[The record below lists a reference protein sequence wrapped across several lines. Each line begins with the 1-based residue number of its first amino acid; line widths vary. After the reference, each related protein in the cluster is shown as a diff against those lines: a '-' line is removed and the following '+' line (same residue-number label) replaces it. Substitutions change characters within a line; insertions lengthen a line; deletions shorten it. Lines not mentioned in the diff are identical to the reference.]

1 MKKFKKMMSILLIIA
16 VLSASACVLI
26 AQADYSYGARYHYQF
41 STAGTENTTKHPY
54 AERDI
59 VYISRDL
66 KPNNPVQNF
75 EIRLYVRTWGKYNI
89 VGPYITT
96 NTSQNNYTYTW
107 ENVNPD
113 RYFNN
118 YAYFEIRK
126 TSSGGTT
133 IAGDLETYSRTL
145 V

>member
-1 MKKFKKMMSILLIIA
+1 MSKKAVKIKKFKKC
-16 VLSASACVLI
+16 ACVLI
-26 AQADYSYGARYHYQF
+26 AQAGYTYGKLHYYSF
-41 STAGTENTTKHPY
+41 STAGTESTTKNTY
-54 AERDI
+54 EERDI
-59 VYISRDL
+59 GYKIYNL
-66 KPNNPVQNF
+66 QPENPVLNY
-75 EIRLYVRTWGKYNI
+75 EIRLYIRTWGKYSQF
-89 VGPYITT
+89 GPYVTGNTT
-96 NTSQNNYTYTW
+96 QNRYGYTW